1 MSGIVLSASVRQNL
15 LSLQSTASLLATTQ
29 NDLATGNK
37 VNSALDNPTNY
48 FTSQNLNSRA
58 SDIGNLLDSIG
69 NGVQVLQAANTGITS
84 LQSLISNAKSV
95 ANQVLQTSVGY
106 STLSSVTAATITG
119 ATATD
124 LLGTANTTFTGVS
137 ENDNASTPAAISG
150 TTTLS
155 GASGAISTAFAAGN
169 TITVDGQTL
178 TFEASGAT
186 GNNQINVGDTVST
199 LLAKIDALTGATT
212 ASSVSG
218 GKLEIN
224 TGTTSDLSITSNN
237 AGALAALGLGTGVSQ
252 NRGVLAGLTLDIA
265 ATGGGTATAIT
276 FGTGAGQVSTL
287 NELNSALAANNL
299 QASISSGGAI
309 TITTTNNAASSTIGA
324 ITGTAAGAGKAFD
337 GLRRRLRWR
346 TRPRRRPAPAWWRS
360 TTTSWQQIDST
371 SQNSSYNGVNLL
383 NGDTLKLTFD
393 ETGKSS
399 LSIQGVTYNDAGL
412 GLSTLTSG
420 TDFLD
425 NNSANNVLSR

>member
-1 MSGIVLSASVRQNL
+1 MSHVRYR
-15 LSLQSTASLLATTQ
+15 SLGFGSPEPAFAAVDRPLLATTQ

-124 LLGTANTTFTGVS
+124 LLGTANTTFTGAA

-237 AGALAALGLGTGVSQ
+237 AGALAALGLGTGASQ
-252 NRGVLAGLTLDIA
+252 NRGVLAGLTLNIA
-265 ATGGGTATAIT
+265 ATGNGTATAIT

-287 NELNSALAANNL
+287 NELNSALSANNL

-324 ITGTAAGAGKAFD
+324 ITGTAAGSRQ
-337 GLRRRLRWR
+337 GLRRPDRGGSGGGSDLAVD
-346 TRPRRRPAPAWWRS
+346 PRRPGDAVQQHPVADRLHLAGRVVS
-360 TTTSWQQIDST
+360 TAST
-371 SQNSSYNGVNLL
+371 S
-383 NGDTLKLTFD
+383 
-393 ETGKSS
+393 
-399 LSIQGVTYNDAGL
+399 
-412 GLSTLTSG
+412 
-420 TDFLD
+420 
-425 NNSANNVLSR
+425 

>member
-58 SDIGNLLDSIG
+58 GDISNLLDSIG

-106 STLSSVTAATITG
+106 STKSSVTAATIAG
-119 ATATD
+119 ATAQD
-124 LLGTANTTFTGVS
+124 LLGTANTTFTGVA
-137 ENDNASTPAAISG
+137 ENDNASTPAAVSG

-186 GNNQINVGDTVST
+186 GANQINVGDTVST

-224 TGTTSDLSITSNN
+224 TGTTSDLSISSNN

-265 ATGGGTATAIT
+265 ATGNGTATAIT
-276 FGTGAGQVSTL
+276 FGTGAGQISTL
-287 NELNSALAANNL
+287 NDLNTALSANNL

-324 ITGTAAGAGKAFD
+324 ITGTANASGKAF
-337 GLRRRLRWR
+337 
-346 TRPRRRPAPAWWRS
+346 
-360 TTTSWQQIDST
+360 
-371 SQNSSYNGVNLL
+371 YN
-383 NGDTLKLTFD
+383 
-393 ETGKSS
+393 
-399 LSIQGVTYNDAGL
+399 LSA
-412 GLSTLTSG
+412 
-420 TDFLD
+420 
-425 NNSANNVLSR
+425 